1 MHFPVLHS
9 MLGNYNDISLTRGS
23 QQWFVKSQTKILP
36 GYPHA
41 LFVKHTKR
49 LLTFQAKPFY
59 SPGYKSVQ
67 IQTVITQCLH
77 IVRVT
82 LFSHYPITCHIYQV
96 LLNVR
101 IKVKKKVTLRIASLG
116 HLLMSLLIFKFVRKS
131 KENYFFRLQVHVL
144 VAAMKGWNWD
154 LSLQQKSDRQS
165 SKTLAWHAVLELLT
179 ISSLLNLWLVGRNPT
194 CKQHCFLMM
203 LRASCQDFKQEIFQV

>member
-49 LLTFQAKPFY
+49 LLTFQAKPFC

-67 IQTVITQCLH
+67 IQTVITQWLH

-116 HLLMSLLIFKFVRKS
+116 HLLMSLLIFKFVRKRRKIIFS
-131 KENYFFRLQVHVL
+131 
-144 VAAMKGWNWD
+144 GC
-154 LSLQQKSDRQS
+154 KSMS
-165 SKTLAWHAVLELLT
+165 
-179 ISSLLNLWLVGRNPT
+179 LWLPWKAEIGICHCSRSQTGNPPR
-194 CKQHCFLMM
+194 HWPDM
-203 LRASCQDFKQEIFQV
+203 LCWNCSQ